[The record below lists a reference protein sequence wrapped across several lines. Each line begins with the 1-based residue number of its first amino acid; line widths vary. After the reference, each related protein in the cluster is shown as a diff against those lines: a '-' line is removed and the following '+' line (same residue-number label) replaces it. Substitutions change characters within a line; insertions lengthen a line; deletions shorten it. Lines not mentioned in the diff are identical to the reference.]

1 MEKKIFAIV
10 LIPSRDLIQRC
21 YVLTKKICRSIQE
34 DTGEQ
39 QYEFSPHITL
49 VAGCVNENNISHL
62 CACIEDIAKKFSPL
76 ALRAITLSYKENLFG
91 LVIEKTDMLQYIHEE
106 VVQQCM
112 PYMIIDAQKAAF
124 VHVQD
129 VGEHTILWATNFVRQ
144 SSFKNFF
151 PHITLGI
158 GEKEEENL
166 DIVFTVSRISLW
178 QLGRYGTCSTSIYSA
193 SLTAY

>member
-10 LIPSRDLIQRC
+10 LIPSRDLIQKC
-21 YVLTKKICRSIQE
+21 YVLTKKIRRSIQE

-49 VAGCVNENNISHL
+49 IAGCVNENNISHL

-76 ALRAITLSYKENLFG
+76 ALRAIALSYKENLFG
-91 LVIEKTDMLQYIHEE
+91 LVIEKTDILYYMHEE
-106 VVQQCM
+106 VVRQCL
-112 PYMIIDAQKAAF
+112 PYMIFDEGKVACIHA
-124 VHVQD
+124 QD
-129 VGEHTILWATNFVRQ
+129 VGEHTILWATNFVCQ

-158 GEKEEENL
+158 GKKEEKGL
-166 DIVFTVSRISLW
+166 DIIFTASKISLW
-178 QLGRYGTCSTSIYSA
+178 QLGYYGVCNNSIHSA
-193 SLTAY
+193 ILTT